1 MPSYKSSSHARPPY
15 SATDTVRRAARR
27 ARKLRGAVR
36 PSLPEMGL
44 YRTVAG
50 LAEVTPFPEYV
61 IRKWIRQGFI
71 KLVWYK
77 GAWYLSKK
85 QFYSWYRMCLE
96 IFPIF
101 MESLTEDFGF
111 PVIFEDGKYRRL

>member
-1 MPSYKSSSHARPPY
+1 VPRYRSSRRPGY
-15 SATDTVRRAARR
+15 TSSATGTVWRTTRR
-27 ARKLRGAVR
+27 ARKSNGIVR
-36 PSLPEMGL
+36 PSLPELGL
-44 YRTVAG
+44 YRTVAE
-50 LAEVTPFPEYV
+50 LADVTPFPEYV
-61 IRKWIRQGFI
+61 IRKWIRQGYI

-85 QFYSWYRMCLE
+85 QFYSWYRICLE